1 MFGEY
6 VTRRRTYR
14 LGKRAGAA
22 ETTRRRIV
30 EATLELHDEQ
40 GISGTSVRD
49 VAARAGVA
57 ASTVLHHFPQMPELI
72 RACGELSEQLAP
84 MPTTAAL
91 VGARSAAERVRLMA
105 LAMFEWWER
114 IGAGFDH
121 LRIDRRRIPEVDAW
135 FDDVGRRHR
144 ELAAAALEG
153 AGPGREP
160 LLVALTTS
168 DAWRSLRDA
177 GATPSDA
184 AASVAQLIGSGQS
197 RSREVTH

>member
-14 LGKRAGAA
+14 LGKRAEAA

-49 VAARAGVA
+49 VAGRAGVA
-57 ASTVLHHFPQMPELI
+57 ASTVLQHFPQMPELI

-84 MPTTAAL
+84 TPTTSVL
-91 VGARSAAERVRLMA
+91 VTARSTAERVRLMA
-105 LAMFEWWER
+105 LVMFEWWER
-114 IGAGFDH
+114 IGPGFDH
-121 LRIDRRRIPEVDAW
+121 LRIDRRRIPEVDEW
-135 FDDVGRRHR
+135 LDDVARRHR

-153 AGPGREP
+153 SEPRRDP

-177 GATPSDA
+177 GATPAGA

-197 RSREVTH
+197 RPREVTH